1 VQIANQDNQIKFDKI
16 SHAYIA
22 DESLAKVLSLAVVCE
37 VRDRGRPCLR
47 CNHCDKALR
56 GIHPD
61 ITNISKPDDKRDI
74 LVEQVRELRRDVYIL
89 PNEASQKAYVIH
101 DAETM
106 NHSAQNALLQV
117 LEEPPQHVVFI
128 LCTNN
133 PSALLE
139 TVRSRSIMLGRNM
152 EESIADFPD
161 SDDGK
166 ESGPAFDFLQALNRN
181 DDVALMR
188 CMFQIEKFDRPAL
201 TAFLT
206 EVREQI
212 VLTFKENLT
221 SSNKYG
227 SSSERNSFNFL
238 VRVEDLL
245 SKAEKM
251 LRLNVNAG
259 HIAGMICAGVLKKRG
274 LDIGTDS

>member
-22 DESLAKVLSLAVVCE
+22 DESLAKMLSLAVVCE
-37 VRDRGRPCLR
+37 VRDRGRPCLV
-47 CNHCDKALR
+47 CSHCDKALR

-61 ITNISKPDDKRDI
+61 ITNISKPEDKRDI
-74 LVEQVRELRRDVYIL
+74 LVDQVRELRRDVYIL

-101 DAETM
+101 EAETM

-133 PSALLE
+133 PSALLQ
-139 TVRSRSIMLGRNM
+139 TVRSRSIILSRNA
-152 EESIADFPD
+152 EENNTDFSENERGEELSPASAFLIAL
-161 SDDGK
+161 S
-166 ESGPAFDFLQALNRN
+166 R

-188 CMFQIEKFDRPAL
+188 CMFQIEKLDRLAL
-201 TAFLT
+201 ASFLT

-212 VLTFKENLT
+212 VLSFKENLT
-221 SSNKYG
+221 LESVHNSA
-227 SSSERNSFNFL
+227 SEKNSLNFL
-238 VRVEDLL
+238 VHVEKLL
-245 SKAEKM
+245 SKAENM

-259 HIAGMICAGVLKKRG
+259 HIAGMICAGVLEARN
-274 LDIGTDS
+274 